1 MTAVLFLCQASSLII
16 VSYDRREAAFQDLK
30 YIVQALLYLTMAH
43 AISSEKSRN
52 TVQWGWILY
61 KPVLVAPSY
70 ISLFSFPVFFISH
83 FII

>member
-16 VSYDRREAAFQDLK
+16 VPHDRRETAFQDLK
-30 YIVQALLYLTMAH
+30 YIVPALLYLTMAH

-52 TVQWGWILY
+52 TVQWGCNLY

-70 ISLFSFPVFFISH
+70 ISLFLFSVFFINH